1 MNKKLLRALYE
12 QQKPPMGVFRLVD
25 SSTAQEYLGMS
36 SNIQLTK
43 NSLFF
48 RLSVGALANYPELQA
63 SYNKKGPPSILEFS
77 VLEELDYQADI
88 SDYRAELDTLLSMM
102 KQTYTQ
108 AKEIQV

>member
-1 MNKKLLRALYE
+1 
-12 QQKPPMGVFRLVD
+12 
-25 SSTAQEYLGMS
+25 MS

-63 SYNKKGPPSILEFS
+63 SYNKKGPSILEFS